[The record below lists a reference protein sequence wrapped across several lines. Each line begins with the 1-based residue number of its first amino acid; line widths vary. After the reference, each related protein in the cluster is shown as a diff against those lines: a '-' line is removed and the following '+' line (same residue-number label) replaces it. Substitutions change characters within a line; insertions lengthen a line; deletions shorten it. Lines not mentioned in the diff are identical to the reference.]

1 MGTKGKRMT
10 DWKDAELRIID
21 SEDEIHLS
29 SRRPDGSVRPA
40 ITMWTVQVD
49 GDVVVR
55 SARQVNPWFTRALE
69 SGTGRIRIGTLEKN
83 VTFELFE
90 GDAIAIDAAYH
101 EKYDRYGARTVG
113 TVVGPDSHAR
123 TLRLTPTN

>member
-1 MGTKGKRMT
+1 MS
-10 DWKDAELRIID
+10 DWTAPELKIID

-29 SRRPDGSVRPA
+29 SHRSDGSVRPA
-40 ITMWTVQVD
+40 ITMWTVHVG

-69 SGTGRIRIGTLEKN
+69 SGTGRIRIGNLEAN
-83 VTFELFE
+83 VSFELFE
-90 GDAIAIDAAYH
+90 GDGGAIDAAYH
-101 EKYDRYGARTVG
+101 DKYDRYGSRIVAG
-113 TVVGPDSHAR
+113 VVGASSYTR